1 MLMMW
6 EMGICCF
13 SVIVGLSM
21 AQCISAEPWVVYLLW
36 AVVILTFFHL
46 FCSSSV
52 VSWKV
57 LPGILQKHCCI
68 LPDRN
73 AGKDLTDVPLSTND
87 TTHTQCWDGKREPV
101 CESNEQAVI
110 PGNGDSVGGSYLSAC
125 STSRSWPCFSHSVD
139 LPWPHCLAT
148 NCSLY
153 PSYIKLFFSHLTAT
167 PSNINMCQI
176 WWGSLCVLTFSTYMP
191 EGREKLGEQLLER
204 VMVMG
209 FFTSLQVWRG
219 CWWNWRAGRYT
230 QVPGRS
236 FHNNDF
242 SSTSVCVF
250 SFNCTETACTCIP
263 LTKAR

>member
-1 MLMMW
+1 MTPLTH
-6 EMGICCF
+6 
-13 SVIVGLSM
+13 
-21 AQCISAEPWVVYLLW
+21 SAEIEGESQSVRVMSRLW
-36 AVVILTFFHL
+36 SRGMETQWAGHICLRALHLGADHVSHIVLT
-46 FCSSSV
+46 C
-52 VSWKV
+52 
-57 LPGILQKHCCI
+57 P
-68 LPDRN
+68 
-73 AGKDLTDVPLSTND
+73 DLTVWPQTAHFILLTLNYSF
-87 TTHTQCWDGKREPV
+87 P
-101 CESNEQAVI
+101 
-110 PGNGDSVGGSYLSAC
+110 
-125 STSRSWPCFSHSVD
+125 TSL
-139 LPWPHCLAT
+139 LP
-148 NCSLY
+148 
-153 PSYIKLFFSHLTAT
+153 

-176 WWGSLCVLTFSTYMP
+176 WWGSLCGLTFSTYMP

-250 SFNCTETACTCIP
+250 SFDCTETACTCIP

>member
-1 MLMMW
+1 MTPLTH
-6 EMGICCF
+6 
-13 SVIVGLSM
+13 
-21 AQCISAEPWVVYLLW
+21 SAEMESESQSVRVMSRLW
-36 AVVILTFFHL
+36 SRGMA
-46 FCSSSV
+46 
-52 VSWKV
+52 
-57 LPGILQKHCCI
+57 
-68 LPDRN
+68 
-73 AGKDLTDVPLSTND
+73 
-87 TTHTQCWDGKREPV
+87 TQW
-101 CESNEQAVI
+101 
-110 PGNGDSVGGSYLSAC
+110 GGSYLSAC

>member
-191 EGREKLGEQLLER
+191 EGREKLGSSCWNVWWWWASSHRCRCEEVADEIEEQGDILRYLAAAFTIMTFLLPLCA
-204 VMVMG
+204 
-209 FFTSLQVWRG
+209 FF
-219 CWWNWRAGRYT
+219 
-230 QVPGRS
+230 P
-236 FHNNDF
+236 
-242 SSTSVCVF
+242 STAPRLHAHASH
-250 SFNCTETACTCIP
+250 
-263 LTKAR
+263 